1 MPVALAC
8 APSSDTTHLPDW
20 PAGTKTGLVVCAPGG
35 EGRRLRVAI
44 TQHGTLEIE
53 GIGTYEVVEEVPVA
67 ERRAGLAA
75 LRAGRV

>member
-1 MPVALAC
+1 MTVAFLSA
-8 APSSDTTHLPDW
+8 ASSDTYLPDW
-20 PAGTKTGLVVCAPGG
+20 PAGTKVGYVVGAPGG

-53 GIGTYEVVEEVPVA
+53 GIGTYDVIEEVPVA

-75 LRAGRV
+75 LHSGRI